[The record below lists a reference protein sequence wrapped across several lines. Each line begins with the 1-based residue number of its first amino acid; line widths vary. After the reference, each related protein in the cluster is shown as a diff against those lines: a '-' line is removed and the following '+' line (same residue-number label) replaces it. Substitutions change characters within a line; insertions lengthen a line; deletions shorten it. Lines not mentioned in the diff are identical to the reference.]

1 MSHCFC
7 FWFCFFFFYC
17 LGSNLFFVLN
27 SKSRKKIFKCVML
40 WLFIFK
46 GSAVW
51 GSNTCLPLMEI
62 VLGQFPKLPLHQT
75 VNTHLSKGHKGIIKA
90 QLESDNG
97 TALLLCDSILICR
110 LLKLNVRH
118 CFLIREETVKGWEYN
133 KGRLALLTLDF
144 QMLCPTLP
152 VTVEEFNWYQR
163 WFLKLIP
170 DQVQGKKI
178 LWKRKW

>member
-1 MSHCFC
+1 MSWKLSPVVFFPSDRRDGLTGKDRCPTVFVSG
-7 FWFCFFFFYC
+7 FFFFFYC

-133 KGRLALLTLDF
+133 KG
-144 QMLCPTLP
+144 
-152 VTVEEFNWYQR
+152 
-163 WFLKLIP
+163 
-170 DQVQGKKI
+170 
-178 LWKRKW
+178 